1 MKKIVMIYEQFEEDC
16 KLAER
21 LMYQIIHEYRQFD
34 SIHIERLEERYDQK
48 KVEKYKDKYTYV
60 PAFFVNDELVWDN
73 TIDYDTIFEVLTK
86 GFDSDKNV

>member
-21 LMYQIIHEYRQFD
+21 LIYQIVHEYRQFD
-34 SIHIERLEERYDQK
+34 AIHIQRLEERYDK
-48 KVEKYKDKYTYV
+48 TKVEHYKDRYEYV

-86 GFDSDKNV
+86 GYESDNNV